1 MIDDDGQPPIA
12 NGQMDKPLPTVEEFR
27 DGLLSL
33 DSHNLLWLPDF
44 GVGHLTIKK
53 AAELVAFDM
62 WYSGEITDIEAPEN
76 WDGSEHDPKL
86 LALLAQHVATFEARL
101 LNAVDSGKIKA
112 TAKRRDFDERLNP
125 EKTYI
130 KNKKLIDWLIE
141 RGYEPGDIMHE
152 WLEVEGEIAAHVC
165 DELIY
170 LRTASKRGKSAFL
183 DIAFQGTLAKTG
195 GADAT
200 EVANVIAAYKALI
213 VENQQLKEQLTHA
226 RTEQPAKVDRPLAT
240 RQRRTLLTI
249 IAALC
254 EYSAID
260 PTAKNAAGQIAKL
273 TEDIGA
279 NVTDETIA
287 KAISEIPDAL
297 VTRMK

>member
-1 MIDDDGQPPIA
+1 MIDDDGQPLIA
-12 NGQMDKPLPTVEEFR
+12 NGQMDKPLSTVEEFR

-33 DSHNLLWLPDF
+33 DSHNLLSLPDF
-44 GVGHLTIKK
+44 GVGHLTIKE
-53 AAELVAFDM
+53 AAELVALDM
-62 WYSGEITDIEAPEN
+62 WYSGEITDIEEPEN
-76 WDGSEHDPKL
+76 WDGGEHDPKL

-141 RGYEPGDIMHE
+141 RGYEPGDIMNE
-152 WLEVEGEIAAHVC
+152 WLGVEGEIAAHVC

-170 LRTASKRGKSAFL
+170 LRTASKRGQSAFL
-183 DIAFQGTLAKTG
+183 DIAFQGMLAKTG

-213 VENQQLKEQLTHA
+213 VENQQLKEQLTQA

-260 PTAKNAAGQIAKL
+260 TAGKGAAGQIAKL

-297 VTRMK
+297 ETRIK

>member
-12 NGQMDKPLPTVEEFR
+12 NGQMDKPLSTVEEFR

-33 DSHNLLWLPDF
+33 DSQNLLWLPDF
-44 GVGHLTIKK
+44 GVGHLTIKE
-53 AAELVAFDM
+53 AAELVALDM

-141 RGYEPGDIMHE
+141 RGYEPGDIMNE
-152 WLEVEGEIAAHVC
+152 WIGVEGEIAAHVC

-183 DIAFQGTLAKTG
+183 DIAFQGMLAKTG
-195 GADAT
+195 GTDAT

-226 RTEQPAKVDRPLAT
+226 IT
-240 RQRRTLLTI
+240 
-249 IAALC
+249 
-254 EYSAID
+254 
-260 PTAKNAAGQIAKL
+260 
-273 TEDIGA
+273 
-279 NVTDETIA
+279 
-287 KAISEIPDAL
+287 
-297 VTRMK
+297 

>member
-1 MIDDDGQPPIA
+1 MIDDDGQPPIE

-141 RGYEPGDIMHE
+141 RGYEPGDIRS
-152 WLEVEGEIAAHVC
+152 AALGTRPGGAV
-165 DELIY
+165 DYARSTAEL
-170 LRTASKRGKSAFL
+170 LAQLSPSAQL
-183 DIAFQGTLAKTG
+183 DIVGWQ
-195 GADAT
+195 
-200 EVANVIAAYKALI
+200 V
-213 VENQQLKEQLTHA
+213 
-226 RTEQPAKVDRPLAT
+226 
-240 RQRRTLLTI
+240 
-249 IAALC
+249 
-254 EYSAID
+254 
-260 PTAKNAAGQIAKL
+260 
-273 TEDIGA
+273 
-279 NVTDETIA
+279 
-287 KAISEIPDAL
+287 
-297 VTRMK
+297 